1 MIKMKQRVNMDIDK
15 DLWKEVSMKAIEL
28 DMQKKELVEKILK
41 EFLEYH
47 K

>member
-1 MIKMKQRVNMDIDK
+1 MKQRVNMDIDK

>member
-1 MIKMKQRVNMDIDK
+1 MDIDK